1 MLQKDL
7 LTWTFWTPWQ
17 KFQQKACAYNVA
29 HSQAPWDVNCHVREK
44 LNVVER
50 GYPIHLGNQ
59 PRSSSFSETFRTYN
73 PQLYLKKKKKKSVI
87 PEMIRTE
94 A

>member
-1 MLQKDL
+1 MNLMLQKDL
-7 LTWTFWTPWQ
+7 LTWTFWTPRQ

-50 GYPIHLGNQ
+50 GYPIHLG
-59 PRSSSFSETFRTYN
+59 SKSEKLFFLKHLKPTI
-73 PQLYLKKKKKKSVI
+73 PQLIFKNKKSI
-87 PEMIRTE
+87 LPM
-94 A
+94 